1 MNILYFSATWCG
13 PCVQIKPKFEKLVDS
28 MGDRINVAYIDV
40 DSDPRTSL
48 YSIRSIP
55 TFVFIKDGKEVDR
68 MVGGNTSMDA
78 ITKIIEKYETQD

>member
-13 PCVQIKPKFEKLVDS
+13 PCVQIKPKFEKLVKS

-40 DSDPRTSL
+40 DSDTRTSL